1 MFVKICGLSSMD
13 AIEAATSAGADAI
26 GFVFSSS
33 IRQVTPNQAL
43 ELCQNVPSEILRV
56 AVMLHPTKDE
66 WAAVRDVFVPDWLQT
81 DAVDF
86 DILSVP
92 VGCAPLPVYRT
103 EQFPPQAWPR
113 QLLFEGSTSGSG
125 ETADWEKAKAIA
137 SSTRLILAG
146 GLTVSNVTD
155 AISHVGPWGVD
166 VSSGVESQPG
176 QKDPEKIREFVA
188 RARAMETP
196 R

>member
-1 MFVKICGLSSMD
+1 MFVKICGLSSVD
-13 AIEAATSAGADAI
+13 AVEAATSAGADAI

-66 WAAVRDVFVPDWLQT
+66 WAAVRDAFVPDWLQT
-81 DAVDF
+81 DAADF
-86 DILSVP
+86 GILSVP
-92 VGCAPLPVYRT
+92 TSCVPLPVYRT
-103 EQFPPQAWPR
+103 GQSPPQAWPR

-125 ETADWEKAKAIA
+125 ETADWKKAKAIA

-176 QKDPEKIREFVA
+176 QKDPEKIREFIA
-188 RARAMETP
+188 RARAMEAP

>member
-176 QKDPEKIREFVA
+176 QKDPEKIREFIA

>member
-43 ELCQNVPSEILRV
+43 KLCRNVPPEILRV
-56 AVMLHPTKDE
+56 AVMLRPTKDE
-66 WAAVRDVFVPDWLQT
+66 WVAVRDTFVPDWLQT
-81 DAVDF
+81 DAADF
-86 DILSVP
+86 GILSVP
-92 VGCAPLPVYRT
+92 VSCAPLPVYRT
-103 EQFPPQAWPR
+103 EQSPPQGWPR

-155 AISHVGPWGVD
+155 AISHVRPWGVD

-176 QKDPEKIREFVA
+176 HKDPAKIRAFV
-188 RARAMETP
+188 ARAMETS
-196 R
+196 

>member
-43 ELCQNVPSEILRV
+43 KLCRNVPPEILRV
-56 AVMLHPTKDE
+56 AVMLRPTKDE
-66 WAAVRDVFVPDWLQT
+66 WVAVRDTFVPDWLQT
-81 DAVDF
+81 DAADF
-86 DILSVP
+86 GILSVP
-92 VGCAPLPVYRT
+92 VSCAPLPVYRT
-103 EQFPPQAWPR
+103 EQSPPQGWPR

-155 AISHVGPWGVD
+155 AISHVRPWGVD

-176 QKDPEKIREFVA
+176 HKDPAKIRAFVA
-188 RARAMETP
+188 RATETS
-196 R
+196 

>member
-1 MFVKICGLSSMD
+1 MFVKICGLSSAD
-13 AIEAATSAGADAI
+13 AVEAATSAGVDAI

-43 ELCQNVPSEILRV
+43 KLCRNVPPEILRV
-56 AVMLHPTKDE
+56 AVMLRPTKDE
-66 WAAVRDVFVPDWLQT
+66 WVAVRDTFVPDWLQT
-81 DAVDF
+81 DAADF
-86 DILSVP
+86 GILSVP
-92 VGCAPLPVYRT
+92 VSCAPLPVYRT
-103 EQFPPQAWPR
+103 EQSPPQGWPR

-176 QKDPEKIREFVA
+176 HKDPAKIRAFVA
-188 RARAMETP
+188 RARAMETS
-196 R
+196 

>member
-1 MFVKICGLSSMD
+1 MD
-13 AIEAATSAGADAI
+13 AVEAATSSGADAI

-92 VGCAPLPVYRT
+92 VGCASLPVYRT

-125 ETADWEKAKAIA
+125 EPADWEKAKAIP

-166 VSSGVESQPG
+166 VSSGVEGQPG
-176 QKDPEKIREFVA
+176 QKDPEKIREFIA